1 MTDQKLRDELSR
13 IADTAPSLQVPDGL
27 YARGRRVHRRSV
39 AIVAASVT
47 AAVALIIIGFTG
59 LPDRQSDVEPAE
71 RNGDLAVPE
80 MVETAPEWL
89 TELDG
94 LGSYA
99 HADVMEDDLD
109 LGVGAVAYVRSSSD
123 ENGSVPV
130 VVDAATGSYHVL
142 DLPGFVGKEVRGQ
155 PSHSALALSP
165 DGNHLA
171 WAWADPADG
180 DDDGD
185 ATPRPAGV
193 KVADLTTGDVRTWN
207 ISAQHDAAVY
217 VHNLEWSTNGQWLL
231 WQGWQMRSWRDATFE
246 AETSRAGGIGLGD
259 DGFLFT
265 DESSAQA
272 DQQNREL
279 GLSREVEWAISDD
292 GTIARLIESHVI
304 TQAPG
309 MAPENQ
315 PLTPIDE
322 GQYVGLA
329 FRGTE
334 LQVIK
339 QPFGTEVLP
348 ADGSSRGLKTTASGY
363 PRLVGW
369 AGANPILWQEI
380 DDNLTSFDQYWSA
393 APDGTSSLVAM
404 HRPIAKGATIAYRL
418 IKPGEVRTTVIRPD
432 PTWPEPSSGLGLPTI
447 GLIIAALFALVLA
460 PFVVRRRQI
469 RSARKAR

>member
-13 IADTAPSLQVPDGL
+13 IADTTPALRVPDGL
-27 YARGRRVHRRSV
+27 YARGRRIHRRSV

-47 AAVALIIIGFTG
+47 AAIALIIVGFTG
-59 LPDRQSDVEPAE
+59 LPDRQSDIEPAE
-71 RNGDLAVPE
+71 RNGDLAVPQ

-94 LGSYA
+94 LGSYT

-109 LGVGAVAYVRSSSD
+109 IGVGAVAYVRSRSD

-130 VVDAATGSYHVL
+130 VVDAATGGYHVL
-142 DLPGFVGKEVRGQ
+142 DLAGFVGKEVRGQ

-165 DGNHLA
+165 DGSHLA
-171 WAWADPADG
+171 WAWADPSDS
-180 DDDGD
+180 DT
-185 ATPRPAGV
+185 TPRPAGV

-231 WQGWQMRSWRDATFE
+231 WQGWQMQSWRDETFE

-259 DGFLFT
+259 DGFVFT

-292 GTIARLIESHVI
+292 GTIARLIDSHVI
-304 TQAPG
+304 KQGPG

-315 PLTPIDE
+315 PLTPIDA

-348 ADGSSRGLKTTASGY
+348 ADGSSPGLKTDLTGY

-369 AGANPILWQEI
+369 IGANPILWDEV
-380 DDNLTSFDQYWSA
+380 DDNLTSFDQYWA
-393 APDGTSSLVAM
+393 APDGFSSLVAM
-404 HRPIAKGATIAYRL
+404 HRPIAQGATIAYQL
-418 IKPGEVRTTVIRPD
+418 IEPGEGGNTVVRPE
-432 PTWPEPSSGLGLPTI
+432 PTWPEPSNGLSLPMS

-460 PFVVRRRQI
+460 PFVVRRR
-469 RSARKAR
+469 RGFRPARKAG

>member
-1 MTDQKLRDELSR
+1 MTDQKLHDELSR
-13 IADTAPSLQVPDGL
+13 IADTTPPLRVPDGL
-27 YARGRRVHRRSV
+27 YARGRRIHRRSV

-47 AAVALIIIGFTG
+47 AAVALIIVGFTG

-130 VVDAATGSYHVL
+130 VVDAATGGYHVL
-142 DLPGFVGKEVRGQ
+142 DLPGFVGKQVRGQ
-155 PSHSALALSP
+155 ESHSALALSP
-165 DGNHLA
+165 EGSHLA
-171 WAWADPADG
+171 WAWADPADS
-180 DDDGD
+180 DT
-185 ATPRPAGV
+185 TPRPAGV

-231 WQGWQMRSWRDATFE
+231 WQGWQMQSWRDETFE
-246 AETSRAGGIGLGD
+246 TETSRAGGIGLGD

-265 DESSAQA
+265 DESSTEA

-292 GTIARLIESHVI
+292 GTIARLIESHVVM
-304 TQAPG
+304 QAPG
-309 MAPENQ
+309 SEPENR
-315 PLTPIDE
+315 PLTPAVSGE
-322 GQYVGLA
+322 YTGLA

-334 LQVIK
+334 LYAIK

-348 ADGSSRGLKTTASGY
+348 VDGTSPGLKTDATGY

-369 AGANPILWQEI
+369 IGANPILWQEI
-380 DDNLTSFDQYWSA
+380 DDNLTSFDRYR
-393 APDGTSSLVAM
+393 PTDDIPSSVVVM

-418 IKPGEVRTTVIRPD
+418 IESGEVRATVVRPD
-432 PTWPEPSSGLGLPTI
+432 PTWPEPSSSLGLPMI

-460 PFVVRRRQI
+460 PFVLRRRGY
-469 RSARKAR
+469 

>member
-13 IADTAPSLQVPDGL
+13 IADTTPALRVPDGL
-27 YARGRRVHRRSV
+27 YARGRRIHRRSV

-47 AAVALIIIGFTG
+47 AAVALIIVGFTG
-59 LPDRQSDVEPAE
+59 IPDRQSDIEPAE
-71 RNGDLAVPE
+71 RNGDLAVPK

-94 LGSYA
+94 LGAYA

-130 VVDAATGSYHVL
+130 VVDAATGGYHVL

-165 DGNHLA
+165 DGSHLA
-171 WAWADPADG
+171 WAWADPADS
-180 DDDGD
+180 DT
-185 ATPRPAGV
+185 TPRPAGV

-207 ISAQHDAAVY
+207 VSAQHDAAVY

-231 WQGWQMRSWRDATFE
+231 WQGWQMRSWRDASFE
-246 AETSRAGGIGLGD
+246 TETSRAGGIGLGD

-265 DESSAQA
+265 DESSAEA

-292 GTIARLIESHVI
+292 GTIARLIESRVI

-309 MAPENQ
+309 LAPESR
-315 PLTPIDE
+315 PLTPITS
-322 GQYVGLA
+322 GAYTGLA

-334 LQVIK
+334 LYVIK

-348 ADGSSRGLKTTASGY
+348 VDGTSPGLKTDATGY

-369 AGANPILWQEI
+369 IGANPILWQEI
-380 DDNLTSFDQYWSA
+380 DDNLTSFDQYH
-393 APDGTSSLVAM
+393 APVDLQSFSSLVVM
-404 HRPIAKGATIAYRL
+404 HRPIAEGATIAYRL
-418 IKPGEVRTTVIRPD
+418 IDPGEARSTVTSPD
-432 PTWPEPSSGLGLPTI
+432 PTWPKPSSGLGLPTI
-447 GLIIAALFALVLA
+447 GLVIAALFAFVLT
-460 PFVVRRRQI
+460 PFVVRRRHF
-469 RSARKAR
+469 RAARKAS